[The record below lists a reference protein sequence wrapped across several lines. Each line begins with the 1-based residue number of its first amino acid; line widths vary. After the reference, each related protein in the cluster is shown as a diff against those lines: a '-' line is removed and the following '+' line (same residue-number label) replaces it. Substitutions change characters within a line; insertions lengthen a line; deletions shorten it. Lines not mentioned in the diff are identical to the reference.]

1 MIDQSTAAT
10 AATTLVFNDADRQKL
25 AVNAVSEGKPLLFL
39 CNRQLYGLD
48 EWVLSNILGNLY
60 PTLKIVNADVETKNP
75 LRPLSDFLTK
85 KRMESL
91 AETLKQSVYAPE
103 DDTETPVFAMPV
115 AFSPVTLGSTWHQA
129 GLNSFFKT
137 IRDAGFTVVL
147 LHLSSDNDT
156 AEFDNLIQRV
166 QRSLGSN
173 LIKKLM
179 LLQRTPIAIGQPR
192 TVKIRVSTSI
202 TPAELKRFDKAH
214 EVRRFIQSRLF
225 AMESRA
231 ANLPNFF
238 EKWLPKKS
246 DEQEEKLIKPIDNQ
260 LIIAEIAALTEGSC
274 LVVSQSNFDVFV
286 AAAAQI
292 PSVLQEIGRLRE
304 ATFRDI
310 GEGTGRALDI
320 DEFDLYYRQLII
332 WDRTAER
339 IVGGYRIGCGDD
351 IFKNY
356 GKHGFYISSLFRIG
370 EGFYPILKRSLELGR
385 SYIVSDYQRKPLPL
399 FLLWKGILAF
409 LRQNPQYAYL
419 FGPVSM
425 SRQFSDV
432 SRGLVVEFLTKHYFN
447 PKLAKYLKPR
457 KPFKIK
463 QGGKVDT
470 KLLVKTFG
478 GDLGNLDRFIEGI
491 ETDQLRMPVLL
502 RQYIRQNA
510 RFIGFNV
517 DPKFSDCLDGFIIL
531 DVKDLPK
538 STIDNLERT
547 KTPTE

>member
-1 MIDQSTAAT
+1 MIHQSITAT
-10 AATTLVFNDADRQKL
+10 SFVFNDGDRQKL
-25 AVNAVSEGKPLLFL
+25 SINVANEGKPLLFL
-39 CNRQLYGLD
+39 CNRWRYGFD
-48 EWVLSNILGNLY
+48 ETLLSDLLSDHY
-60 PTLKIVNADVETKNP
+60 PTLKIINADIDKKKP
-75 LRPLSDFLTK
+75 RQPLSDFLAK
-85 KRMESL
+85 KKI
-91 AETLKQSVYAPE
+91 ETLASMLKDAVFTHE
-103 DDTETPVFAMPV
+103 DDQETPVFAMPV
-115 AFSPVTLGSTWHQA
+115 AFSPVTLGGTWHQT
-129 GLNSFFKT
+129 GLNRFFKA

-147 LHLSSDNDT
+147 LHLSSEEDETD
-156 AEFDNLIQRV
+156 FDHLLRRV

-173 LIKKLM
+173 WIKKLM
-179 LLQRTPIAIGQPR
+179 LIQRTPMAIGQPR
-192 TVKIRVSTSI
+192 TVKVRVSTPI
-202 TPAELKRFDKAH
+202 TPTELKNFDKAY

-225 AMESRA
+225 AMQSRTA
-231 ANLPNFF
+231 ALPHFF
-238 EKWLPKKS
+238 EKWLPKKPN
-246 DEQEEKLIKPIDNQ
+246 EVVEKLINPIDSQ
-260 LIIAEIAALTEGSC
+260 LVSAEINALTEGGN
-274 LVVSQSNFDVFV
+274 LVVSQANFDVFV
-286 AAAAQI
+286 AAATQI
-292 PSVLQEIGRLRE
+292 PNVLQEIGRLRE

-310 GEGTGRALDI
+310 GEGTGRTLDI

-356 GKHGFYISSLFRIG
+356 GKHGFYISTLFRISD
-370 EGFYPILKRSLELGR
+370 GFYPILKQSLELGR

-409 LRQNPQYAYL
+409 LLQNPQYAYL

-425 SRQFSDV
+425 SRQFSDI

-447 PKLAKYLKPR
+447 TKLAKHLKPR

-463 QGGKVDT
+463 RGGKVDT

-478 GDLGNLDRFIEGI
+478 GDLGNLDRFVGGI
-491 ETDQLRMPVLL
+491 ENDQLRMPVLL

-510 RFIGFNV
+510 RFVGFNI

-531 DVKDLPK
+531 DIKDLPK
-538 STIDNLERT
+538 STIDNLQRT